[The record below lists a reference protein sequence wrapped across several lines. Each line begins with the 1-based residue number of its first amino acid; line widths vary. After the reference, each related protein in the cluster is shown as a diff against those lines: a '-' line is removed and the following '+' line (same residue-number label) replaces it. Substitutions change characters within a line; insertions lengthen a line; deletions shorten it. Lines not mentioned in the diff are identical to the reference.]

1 MQTSKFKGRNL
12 SITVSILVLALSA
25 TSFTALSTFSA
36 SSTNGDDV
44 IGGGRLGESGVIFND
59 TTGDG
64 VGAPP
69 KTSATAFLIA
79 DLDSGEIL
87 AAKNPHKKLP
97 PASTLKTLTALT
109 LLPRLDMNDTYVGT
123 RKEPRTIGNKVGIY
137 PGRKY
142 KIKDIWY
149 GFMLDSGND
158 AGVALANASGGIKKT
173 AALMKEKAE
182 SIQAMDTTPKSP
194 HGLDTPGQLSSAYD
208 LALIA
213 RAAMDRSDFRK
224 IVKTKRYT
232 FPKSGPKNVKRKI
245 SNLNKLLFTYPGTLG
260 VKTGWTTK
268 GQNTYIGVVERDGR
282 TIIITFMHL
291 KYGRDALAK
300 ELFDWGFKAIG
311 EVEPVGKLV

>member
-1 MQTSKFKGRNL
+1 MQISRFKQRNL
-12 SITVSILVLALSA
+12 FLTASILVLALTA
-25 TSFTALSTFSA
+25 TSFAA
-36 SSTNGDDV
+36 NGDEV
-44 IGGGRLGESGVIFND
+44 IGGGRLGESGVIFDD
-59 TTGDG
+59 TKGDG
-64 VGAPP
+64 IAAPP
-69 KTSATAFLIA
+69 DTSASSFIIA
-79 DLDSGEIL
+79 DLDTGEIL

-109 LLPRLDMNDTYVGT
+109 LLPRLDMNKIYIGT
-123 RKEPRTIGNKVGIY
+123 KKEPATIGNKVGIY

-173 AALMKEKAE
+173 AALMQAKAK
-182 SIQAMDTTPKSP
+182 SIQAFDTTPKSP

-232 FPKSGPKNVKRKI
+232 FPKSGPKNVNRKI
-245 SNLNKLLFTYPGTLG
+245 KNLNKLLFTYPGTLG
-260 VKTGWTTK
+260 VKTGWTTR
-268 GQNTYIGVVERDGR
+268 GQNTYIGVVKRDGH
-282 TIIITFMHL
+282 TIIITFMYL

-300 ELFDWGFKAIG
+300 DLFDWGFKAIG
-311 EVEPVGKLV
+311 EVEPVGKLVSN

>member
-1 MQTSKFKGRNL
+1 MQISRFKQRNL
-12 SITVSILVLALSA
+12 FLTASILVLALTA
-25 TSFTALSTFSA
+25 TSFAA
-36 SSTNGDDV
+36 NGDEV
-44 IGGGRLGESGVIFND
+44 IGGGRLGESGVIFDD
-59 TTGDG
+59 TKGDG
-64 VGAPP
+64 ISAPP
-69 KTSATAFLIA
+69 DTLASSFIIA
-79 DLDSGEIL
+79 DLDTGEIL

-109 LLPRLDMNDTYVGT
+109 LLPRLDMNKIYVGT
-123 RKEPRTIGNKVGIY
+123 KKEPATIGNKVGIY

-149 GFMLDSGND
+149 GLMLDSGND

-173 AALMKEKAE
+173 AALMQAKAK
-182 SIQAMDTTPKSP
+182 SIQAFDTTPKSP

-213 RAAMDRSDFRK
+213 RAAMERSDFRK

-232 FPKSGPKNVKRKI
+232 FPKSGPKNVNRKI
-245 SNLNKLLFTYPGTLG
+245 KNLNKLLFTYPGTLG
-260 VKTGWTTK
+260 VKTGWTTR
-268 GQNTYIGVVERDGR
+268 GQNTYIGVVKRDGH

-300 ELFDWGFKAIG
+300 ALFDWGFKAIG

>member
-1 MQTSKFKGRNL
+1 MQISRFKQRNL
-12 SITVSILVLALSA
+12 FLTASILILALTA
-25 TSFTALSTFSA
+25 TSFAA
-36 SSTNGDDV
+36 NGDEV
-44 IGGGRLGESGVIFND
+44 IGGGRLGESGVIFDD
-59 TTGDG
+59 TKGDG
-64 VGAPP
+64 IAAPP
-69 KTSATAFLIA
+69 DTSASSFIIA
-79 DLDSGEIL
+79 DLDTGEIL

-109 LLPRLDMNDTYVGT
+109 LLPRLDMNKIYVGT
-123 RKEPRTIGNKVGIY
+123 KKEPATIGNKVGIY

-149 GFMLDSGND
+149 GLMLDSGND

-173 AALMKEKAE
+173 AALMQAKAK
-182 SIQAMDTTPKSP
+182 SIQAFDTTPKSP

-213 RAAMDRSDFRK
+213 RAAMERSDFRK

-232 FPKSGPKNVKRKI
+232 FPKSGPKNVNRKI
-245 SNLNKLLFTYPGTLG
+245 KNLNKLLFTYPGTLG
-260 VKTGWTTK
+260 VKTGWTTR
-268 GQNTYIGVVERDGR
+268 GQNTYIGVVKHDGH

-300 ELFDWGFKAIG
+300 ALFDWGFKAIG

>member
-1 MQTSKFKGRNL
+1 MQISRFKQRNL
-12 SITVSILVLALSA
+12 FLTASILILALTA
-25 TSFTALSTFSA
+25 TSFAA
-36 SSTNGDDV
+36 NGDEV
-44 IGGGRLGESGVIFND
+44 IGGGRLGESGVIFD
-59 TTGDG
+59 DSKGDG
-64 VGAPP
+64 IAAPP
-69 KTSATAFLIA
+69 DTSASSFIIA
-79 DLDSGEIL
+79 DLDTGEIL

-109 LLPRLDMNDTYVGT
+109 LLPRLDMNKIYIGT
-123 RKEPRTIGNKVGIY
+123 KKEPATIGNKVGIY

-173 AALMKEKAE
+173 AALMQAKAK
-182 SIQAMDTTPKSP
+182 SIQAFDTTPKSP

-213 RAAMDRSDFRK
+213 RAAMERSDFRK

-232 FPKSGPKNVKRKI
+232 FPKSGPKNVNRKI
-245 SNLNKLLFTYPGTLG
+245 KNLNKLLFTYPGTLG
-260 VKTGWTTK
+260 VKTGWTTR
-268 GQNTYIGVVERDGR
+268 GQNTYIGVVKRDGH

-300 ELFDWGFKAIG
+300 ALFDWGFKAIG

>member
-1 MQTSKFKGRNL
+1 MQISRFKQRNL
-12 SITVSILVLALSA
+12 FLTASILVLALTA
-25 TSFTALSTFSA
+25 TSFAA
-36 SSTNGDDV
+36 NGDEV
-44 IGGGRLGESGVIFND
+44 IGGGRLGESGVIFDD
-59 TTGDG
+59 TKGDG
-64 VGAPP
+64 IAAPP
-69 KTSATAFLIA
+69 DTSASSFIIA
-79 DLDSGEIL
+79 DLDTGEIL

-109 LLPRLDMNDTYVGT
+109 LLPRLDMNKIYVGT
-123 RKEPRTIGNKVGIY
+123 KKEPATIGNKVGIY

-173 AALMKEKAE
+173 AALMQAKAK
-182 SIQAMDTTPKSP
+182 SIQAFDTTPKSP

-213 RAAMDRSDFRK
+213 RAAMERSDFRK

-232 FPKSGPKNVKRKI
+232 FPKSGPKNVNRKI
-245 SNLNKLLFTYPGTLG
+245 KNLNKLLFTYPGTLG
-260 VKTGWTTK
+260 VKTGWTTR
-268 GQNTYIGVVERDGR
+268 GQNTYIGVVKRDGH

-300 ELFDWGFKAIG
+300 ALFDWGFKAIG

>member
-1 MQTSKFKGRNL
+1 MQIPRFKQRNL
-12 SITVSILVLALSA
+12 FLTASILILALTA
-25 TSFTALSTFSA
+25 TSFAA
-36 SSTNGDDV
+36 NGDEV
-44 IGGGRLGESGVIFND
+44 IGGGRLGESGVIFDD
-59 TTGDG
+59 TKGDG
-64 VGAPP
+64 IAAPP
-69 KTSATAFLIA
+69 DTLASSFIIA
-79 DLDSGEIL
+79 DLDTGEIL

-109 LLPRLDMNDTYVGT
+109 LLPRLDMNKIYVGT
-123 RKEPRTIGNKVGIY
+123 KKEPATIGNKVGIY

-173 AALMKEKAE
+173 AALMQAKAK
-182 SIQAMDTTPKSP
+182 SIQAFDTTPKSP

-213 RAAMDRSDFRK
+213 RAAMERSDFRK

-232 FPKSGPKNVKRKI
+232 FPKSGPKNVNRKI
-245 SNLNKLLFTYPGTLG
+245 KNLNKLLFTYPGTLG
-260 VKTGWTTK
+260 VKTGWTTR
-268 GQNTYIGVVERDGR
+268 GQNTYIGVVKRDGH

-300 ELFDWGFKAIG
+300 ALFDWGFKAIG

>member
-1 MQTSKFKGRNL
+1 MQISLFKQRNL
-12 SITVSILVLALSA
+12 FLTASILILALTA
-25 TSFTALSTFSA
+25 TSFAA
-36 SSTNGDDV
+36 NGDEV
-44 IGGGRLGESGVIFND
+44 IGGGRLGESGVIFDD
-59 TTGDG
+59 TKGDG
-64 VGAPP
+64 ISAPP
-69 KTSATAFLIA
+69 DTLASSFIIA
-79 DLDSGEIL
+79 DLDTGEIL

-109 LLPRLDMNDTYVGT
+109 LLPRLDMNKIYVGT
-123 RKEPRTIGNKVGIY
+123 KKEPATIGNKVGIY

-149 GFMLDSGND
+149 GLMLDSGND

-173 AALMKEKAE
+173 AALMQAKAK
-182 SIQAMDTTPKSP
+182 SIQAFDTTPKSP

-213 RAAMDRSDFRK
+213 RAAMERSDFRK

-232 FPKSGPKNVKRKI
+232 FPKSGPKNVNRKI
-245 SNLNKLLFTYPGTLG
+245 KNLNKLLFTYPGTLG
-260 VKTGWTTK
+260 VKTGWTTR
-268 GQNTYIGVVERDGR
+268 GQNTYIGVVKRDGH

-300 ELFDWGFKAIG
+300 ALFDWGFKAIG

>member
-1 MQTSKFKGRNL
+1 MQISRFKQRNL
-12 SITVSILVLALSA
+12 FLTASILVLALTA
-25 TSFTALSTFSA
+25 TSFAA
-36 SSTNGDDV
+36 NGDEV
-44 IGGGRLGESGVIFND
+44 IGGGRLGKRNIIFDD
-59 TTGDG
+59 TKGDG
-64 VGAPP
+64 IAAPP
-69 KTSATAFLIA
+69 DTSASSFIIA
-79 DLDSGEIL
+79 DLDTGEIL

-109 LLPRLDMNDTYVGT
+109 LLPRLDMNKIYIGT
-123 RKEPRTIGNKVGIY
+123 KKEPATIGNKVGIY

-173 AALMKEKAE
+173 AALMQAKAK
-182 SIQAMDTTPKSP
+182 SIQAFDTTPKSP

-232 FPKSGPKNVKRKI
+232 FPKSGPKNVNRKI
-245 SNLNKLLFTYPGTLG
+245 KNLNKLLFTYPGTLG
-260 VKTGWTTK
+260 VKTGWTTR
-268 GQNTYIGVVERDGR
+268 GQNTYIGVVKRDGH

-300 ELFDWGFKAIG
+300 DLFDWGFKAIG
-311 EVEPVGKLV
+311 EVEPVGKLVSN

>member
-1 MQTSKFKGRNL
+1 MQISRFKQRNL
-12 SITVSILVLALSA
+12 FLTASILILALTA
-25 TSFTALSTFSA
+25 TSFAA
-36 SSTNGDDV
+36 NGDEV
-44 IGGGRLGESGVIFND
+44 IGGGRLGESGVIFDD
-59 TTGDG
+59 TKGDG
-64 VGAPP
+64 IAAPP
-69 KTSATAFLIA
+69 DTLASSFIIA
-79 DLDSGEIL
+79 DLDTGEIL

-109 LLPRLDMNDTYVGT
+109 LLPRLDMNKIYVGT
-123 RKEPRTIGNKVGIY
+123 KKEPATIGNKVGIY

-149 GFMLDSGND
+149 GLMLDSGND

-173 AALMKEKAE
+173 AALMQAKAK
-182 SIQAMDTTPKSP
+182 SIQAFDTTPKSP

-213 RAAMDRSDFRK
+213 RAAMERSDFRK

-232 FPKSGPKNVKRKI
+232 FPKSGPKNVNRKI
-245 SNLNKLLFTYPGTLG
+245 KNLNKLLFTYPGTLG
-260 VKTGWTTK
+260 VKTGWTTR
-268 GQNTYIGVVERDGR
+268 GQNTYIGVVKRDGH

-300 ELFDWGFKAIG
+300 ALFDWGFKAIG

>member
-1 MQTSKFKGRNL
+1 MQIPRFKQRNL
-12 SITVSILVLALSA
+12 FLTASILVLALTA
-25 TSFTALSTFSA
+25 TSFAA
-36 SSTNGDDV
+36 NGDEV
-44 IGGGRLGESGVIFND
+44 IGGGRLGESGVIFD
-59 TTGDG
+59 DSKGDG
-64 VGAPP
+64 IAAPP
-69 KTSATAFLIA
+69 DTSASSFIIA
-79 DLDSGEIL
+79 DLDTGEIL

-109 LLPRLDMNDTYVGT
+109 LLPRLDMNKIYVGT
-123 RKEPRTIGNKVGIY
+123 KKEPATIGNKVGIY

-173 AALMKEKAE
+173 AALMQAKAK
-182 SIQAMDTTPKSP
+182 SIQAFDTTPKSP

-213 RAAMDRSDFRK
+213 RAAMERSDFRK

-232 FPKSGPKNVKRKI
+232 FPKSGPKNVNRKI
-245 SNLNKLLFTYPGTLG
+245 KNLNKLLFTYPGTLG
-260 VKTGWTTK
+260 VKTGWTTR
-268 GQNTYIGVVERDGR
+268 GQNTYIGVVKRDGH

-300 ELFDWGFKAIG
+300 ALFDWGFKAIG

>member
-1 MQTSKFKGRNL
+1 MRISRFKQRNL
-12 SITVSILVLALSA
+12 LITAAVLVLALTA
-25 TSFTALSTFSA
+25 TSFSTVSA
-36 SSTNGDDV
+36 SGDEV
-44 IGGGRLGESGVIFND
+44 IGGGRLGESGVIFDD
-59 TTGDG
+59 TKGDG
-64 VGAPP
+64 VAAPP
-69 KTSATAFLIA
+69 DTSASSFIIA
-79 DLDSGEIL
+79 DLDTGEIL

-109 LLPRLDMNDTYVGT
+109 LLPRLDMNKIYVGT
-123 RKEPRTIGNKVGIY
+123 KKEPATIGNKVGIY

-173 AALMKEKAE
+173 AALMQAKAK
-182 SIQAMDTTPKSP
+182 SIQAFDTTPKSP

-232 FPKSGPKNVKRKI
+232 FPKSGPKNVNRKI
-245 SNLNKLLFTYPGTLG
+245 KNLNKLLFTYPGTIG
-260 VKTGWTTK
+260 VKTGWTTR
-268 GQNTYIGVVERDGR
+268 GQNTYIGVVKRDGH

>member
-1 MQTSKFKGRNL
+1 MQISRFKQRNL
-12 SITVSILVLALSA
+12 FLTASILILALTA
-25 TSFTALSTFSA
+25 TSFAA
-36 SSTNGDDV
+36 NGDEV
-44 IGGGRLGESGVIFND
+44 IGGGRLGESGVIFDD
-59 TTGDG
+59 TKGDG
-64 VGAPP
+64 IAAPP
-69 KTSATAFLIA
+69 DTSASSFIIA
-79 DLDSGEIL
+79 DLDTGEIL

-109 LLPRLDMNDTYVGT
+109 LLPRLDMNKIYVGT
-123 RKEPRTIGNKVGIY
+123 KKEPATIGNKVGIY

-149 GFMLDSGND
+149 GLMLDSGND

-173 AALMKEKAE
+173 AALMQAKAK
-182 SIQAMDTTPKSP
+182 SIQAFDTTPKSP

-213 RAAMDRSDFRK
+213 RAAMERSDFRK

-232 FPKSGPKNVKRKI
+232 FPKSGPKNVNRKI
-245 SNLNKLLFTYPGTLG
+245 KNLNKLLFTYPGTLG
-260 VKTGWTTK
+260 VKTGWTTR
-268 GQNTYIGVVERDGR
+268 GQNTYIGVVKRDGH

-300 ELFDWGFKAIG
+300 ALFDWGFKAIG

>member
-1 MQTSKFKGRNL
+1 MQIPRFKQRNL
-12 SITVSILVLALSA
+12 FLTASILVLALTA
-25 TSFTALSTFSA
+25 TSFAA
-36 SSTNGDDV
+36 NGDEV
-44 IGGGRLGESGVIFND
+44 IGGGRLGESGVIFDD
-59 TTGDG
+59 TKGDG
-64 VGAPP
+64 IAAPP
-69 KTSATAFLIA
+69 DTSASSFIIA
-79 DLDSGEIL
+79 DLDTGEIL

-109 LLPRLDMNDTYVGT
+109 LLPRLDMNKIYVGT
-123 RKEPRTIGNKVGIY
+123 KKEPATIGNKVGIY

-173 AALMKEKAE
+173 AALMQAKAK
-182 SIQAMDTTPKSP
+182 SIQAFDTTPKSP

-213 RAAMDRSDFRK
+213 RAAMERSDFRK

-232 FPKSGPKNVKRKI
+232 FPKSGPKNVNRKI
-245 SNLNKLLFTYPGTLG
+245 KNLNKLLFTYPGTLG
-260 VKTGWTTK
+260 VKTGWTTR
-268 GQNTYIGVVERDGR
+268 GQNTYIGVVKRDGH

-300 ELFDWGFKAIG
+300 ALFDWGFKAIG

>member
-1 MQTSKFKGRNL
+1 MRISRFKQRNL
-12 SITVSILVLALSA
+12 LITAAVLVLALTA
-25 TSFTALSTFSA
+25 TSFSTVSA
-36 SSTNGDDV
+36 SGDEV
-44 IGGGRLGESGVIFND
+44 IGGGRLGESGVIFDD
-59 TTGDG
+59 TKGDG
-64 VGAPP
+64 IAAPP
-69 KTSATAFLIA
+69 DTLASSFIIA
-79 DLDSGEIL
+79 DLDTGEIL

-109 LLPRLDMNDTYVGT
+109 LLPRLGMNKIYVGT
-123 RKEPRTIGNKVGIY
+123 KKEPATIGNKVGIY

-142 KIKDIWY
+142 KMKDIWY
-149 GFMLDSGND
+149 GLMLHSGND

-173 AALMKEKAE
+173 AALMQAKAE
-182 SIQAMDTTPKSP
+182 SIQAFDTTPKSP

-232 FPKSGPKNVKRKI
+232 FPKSGPKNVNQKI
-245 SNLNKLLFTYPGTLG
+245 KNLNKLLFTYPGTIG
-260 VKTGWTTK
+260 VKTGWTTR
-268 GQNTYIGVVERDGR
+268 GQNTYIGVVKRDGH

>member
-1 MQTSKFKGRNL
+1 MQISRFKQRNL
-12 SITVSILVLALSA
+12 FLTASILVLALTA
-25 TSFTALSTFSA
+25 TSFAA
-36 SSTNGDDV
+36 NGDEV
-44 IGGGRLGESGVIFND
+44 IGGGRLGESGVIFDD
-59 TTGDG
+59 TKGDG
-64 VGAPP
+64 IAAPP
-69 KTSATAFLIA
+69 DTSASSFIIA
-79 DLDSGEIL
+79 DLDTGEIL

-109 LLPRLDMNDTYVGT
+109 LLPRLDMNKIYIGT
-123 RKEPRTIGNKVGIY
+123 KKEPATIGNKVGIY

-173 AALMKEKAE
+173 AALMQAKAK
-182 SIQAMDTTPKSP
+182 SIQAFDTTPKSP

-232 FPKSGPKNVKRKI
+232 FPKSGPKNVNRKI
-245 SNLNKLLFTYPGTLG
+245 KNLNKLLFTYPGTLG
-260 VKTGWTTK
+260 VKTGWTTR
-268 GQNTYIGVVERDGR
+268 GQNTYIGVVKRDGH

-300 ELFDWGFKAIG
+300 DLFDWGFKAIG
-311 EVEPVGKLV
+311 EVEPVGKLVSN

>member
-1 MQTSKFKGRNL
+1 MQISTFKQRNL
-12 SITVSILVLALSA
+12 FLTAAVLVLALTA
-25 TSFTALSTFSA
+25 TSFAA
-36 SSTNGDDV
+36 NGAEV
-44 IGGGRLGESGVIFND
+44 IGGGRLGESGVIYDD

-64 VGAPP
+64 IAAPP
-69 KTSATAFLIA
+69 VTTALSYVIA
-79 DLDSGEIL
+79 DLDTGEIL

-109 LLPRLDMNDTYVGT
+109 LLPKLDMNKSYIGT
-123 RKEPRTIGNKVGIY
+123 KKEPTTIGNKVGIY

-149 GFMLDSGND
+149 GLMLHSGND
-158 AGVALANASGGIKKT
+158 AGVALANANGGMKKT
-173 AALMKEKAE
+173 IEMMQAKAK

-208 LALIA
+208 LGLIG
-213 RAAMDRSDFRK
+213 RAAMERSDFRK
-224 IVKTKRYT
+224 IVKTKTYT
-232 FPKSGPKNVKRKI
+232 FPKSGPKNVNKKVY
-245 SNLNKLLFTYPGTLG
+245 NLNKLVFNYPGTLG

-268 GQNTYIGVVERDGR
+268 GQNTYIGVVKRDGR

-300 ELFDWGFKAIG
+300 ELFKWGFKAIDV
-311 EVEPVGKLV
+311 VEPVGKLV

>member
-1 MQTSKFKGRNL
+1 MQIPRFKQRNL
-12 SITVSILVLALSA
+12 FLTSSILILALTA
-25 TSFTALSTFSA
+25 TSFAA
-36 SSTNGDDV
+36 NGAEV
-44 IGGGRLGESGVIFND
+44 IGGGRLGESGVIFD
-59 TTGDG
+59 DSKGDG
-64 VGAPP
+64 IAAPP
-69 KTSATAFLIA
+69 DTSASSFIIA
-79 DLDSGEIL
+79 DLDTGEIL

-109 LLPRLDMNDTYVGT
+109 LLPRLDMNKIYVGT
-123 RKEPRTIGNKVGIY
+123 KKEPATIGNKVGIY

-173 AALMKEKAE
+173 AALMQAKAK
-182 SIQAMDTTPKSP
+182 SIQAFDTTPKSP

-213 RAAMDRSDFRK
+213 RAAMERSDFRK

-232 FPKSGPKNVKRKI
+232 FPKSGPKNVNRKI
-245 SNLNKLLFTYPGTLG
+245 KNLNKLLFTYPGTLG
-260 VKTGWTTK
+260 VKTGWTTR
-268 GQNTYIGVVERDGR
+268 GQNTYIGVVKRDGH

-300 ELFDWGFKAIG
+300 ALFDWGFKAIG

>member
-1 MQTSKFKGRNL
+1 MQISRFKQRNL
-12 SITVSILVLALSA
+12 FLTASILVLALTA
-25 TSFTALSTFSA
+25 TSFAA
-36 SSTNGDDV
+36 NGAEV
-44 IGGGRLGESGVIFND
+44 IGGGRLGESGVIFDD
-59 TTGDG
+59 TKGDG
-64 VGAPP
+64 IAAPP
-69 KTSATAFLIA
+69 DTSASSFIIA
-79 DLDSGEIL
+79 DLDTGEIL

-109 LLPRLDMNDTYVGT
+109 LLPRLDMNKIYVGT
-123 RKEPRTIGNKVGIY
+123 KKEPATIGNKVGIY

-142 KIKDIWY
+142 KVKDIWY
-149 GFMLDSGND
+149 GLMLNSGND

-173 AALMKEKAE
+173 AALMQAKAK
-182 SIQAMDTTPKSP
+182 SIQAFDTTPKSP

-213 RAAMDRSDFRK
+213 RAAMERSDFRK

-232 FPKSGPKNVKRKI
+232 FPKSGPKNVNRKI
-245 SNLNKLLFTYPGTLG
+245 KNLNKLLFTYPGTLG
-260 VKTGWTTK
+260 VKTGWTTR
-268 GQNTYIGVVERDGR
+268 GQNTYIGVVKRDGH

-300 ELFDWGFKAIG
+300 ALFDWGFKAIG

>member
-1 MQTSKFKGRNL
+1 MRISRFKQRNL
-12 SITVSILVLALSA
+12 LITAAVLVLALTA
-25 TSFTALSTFSA
+25 TSFSTVSA
-36 SSTNGDDV
+36 SGDEV
-44 IGGGRLGESGVIFND
+44 IGGGRLGESGVIFDD
-59 TTGDG
+59 TKGDG
-64 VGAPP
+64 VAAPP
-69 KTSATAFLIA
+69 DTSASSFIIA
-79 DLDSGEIL
+79 DLDTGEIL

-109 LLPRLDMNDTYVGT
+109 LLPRLNMNKIYVGT
-123 RKEPRTIGNKVGIY
+123 KKEPATIGNKVGIY

-173 AALMKEKAE
+173 AALMQAKAK
-182 SIQAMDTTPKSP
+182 SIQAFDTTPKSP

-232 FPKSGPKNVKRKI
+232 FPKSGPKNVNRKI

>member
-1 MQTSKFKGRNL
+1 MQISRFKQRNL
-12 SITVSILVLALSA
+12 FLTASILVLALTA
-25 TSFTALSTFSA
+25 TSFAA
-36 SSTNGDDV
+36 NGDEV
-44 IGGGRLGESGVIFND
+44 IGGGRLGESGVIFDD
-59 TTGDG
+59 TKGDG
-64 VGAPP
+64 IAAPP
-69 KTSATAFLIA
+69 DTSASSFIIA
-79 DLDSGEIL
+79 DLDTGEIL

-109 LLPRLDMNDTYVGT
+109 LLPRLDMNKIYIGT
-123 RKEPRTIGNKVGIY
+123 KKEPATIGNKVGIY

-173 AALMKEKAE
+173 AALMQAKAK
-182 SIQAMDTTPKSP
+182 SIQAFDTTPKSP

-232 FPKSGPKNVKRKI
+232 FPKSGPKNVNRKI
-245 SNLNKLLFTYPGTLG
+245 KNLNKLLFTYPGTLG
-260 VKTGWTTK
+260 VKTGWTTR
-268 GQNTYIGVVERDGR
+268 GQNTYIGVVKRDGH

-311 EVEPVGKLV
+311 EVEPVGKLVSN

>member
-1 MQTSKFKGRNL
+1 MQISRFKQRNL
-12 SITVSILVLALSA
+12 FLTASILILALTA
-25 TSFTALSTFSA
+25 TSFAA
-36 SSTNGDDV
+36 NGDEV
-44 IGGGRLGESGVIFND
+44 IGGGRLGESGVIFDD
-59 TTGDG
+59 TKGDG
-64 VGAPP
+64 ISAPP
-69 KTSATAFLIA
+69 DTLASSFIIA
-79 DLDSGEIL
+79 DLDTGEIL

-109 LLPRLDMNDTYVGT
+109 LLPRLDMNKIYVGT
-123 RKEPRTIGNKVGIY
+123 KKEPATIGNKVGIY

-149 GFMLDSGND
+149 GLMLDSGND

-173 AALMKEKAE
+173 AALMQAKAK
-182 SIQAMDTTPKSP
+182 SIQAFDTTPKSP

-213 RAAMDRSDFRK
+213 RAAMERSDFRK

-232 FPKSGPKNVKRKI
+232 FPKSGPKNVNRKI
-245 SNLNKLLFTYPGTLG
+245 KNLNKLLFTYPGTLG
-260 VKTGWTTK
+260 VKTGWTTR
-268 GQNTYIGVVERDGR
+268 GQNTYIGVVKRDGH

-300 ELFDWGFKAIG
+300 ALFDWGFKAIG

>member
-1 MQTSKFKGRNL
+1 MQISRFKQRNL
-12 SITVSILVLALSA
+12 FLTASILVLALTA
-25 TSFTALSTFSA
+25 TSFAA
-36 SSTNGDDV
+36 NGAEV
-44 IGGGRLGESGVIFND
+44 IGGGRLGESGVIFD
-59 TTGDG
+59 DSKGDG
-64 VGAPP
+64 IAAPP
-69 KTSATAFLIA
+69 DTSASSFIIA
-79 DLDSGEIL
+79 DLDTGEIL

-109 LLPRLDMNDTYVGT
+109 LLPRLDMNKIYVGT
-123 RKEPRTIGNKVGIY
+123 KKEPATIGNKVGIY

-173 AALMKEKAE
+173 AALMQAKAK
-182 SIQAMDTTPKSP
+182 SIQAFDTTPKSP

-213 RAAMDRSDFRK
+213 RAAMERSDFRK

-232 FPKSGPKNVKRKI
+232 FPKSGPKNVNRKI
-245 SNLNKLLFTYPGTLG
+245 KNLNKLLFTYPGTLG
-260 VKTGWTTK
+260 VKTGWTTR
-268 GQNTYIGVVERDGR
+268 GQNTYIGVVKRDGH

-300 ELFDWGFKAIG
+300 ALFDWGFKAIG

>member
-1 MQTSKFKGRNL
+1 MRISRFKQRNL
-12 SITVSILVLALSA
+12 LITAAVLVLALTA
-25 TSFTALSTFSA
+25 TSFSTVSA
-36 SSTNGDDV
+36 SGDEV

-59 TTGDG
+59 TKGDG
-64 VGAPP
+64 IAAPP
-69 KTSATAFLIA
+69 DTSASSFIIA
-79 DLDSGEIL
+79 DLDTGEIL

-109 LLPRLDMNDTYVGT
+109 LLPRLNMNKIYVGT
-123 RKEPRTIGNKVGIY
+123 KKEPATIGNKVGIY

-173 AALMKEKAE
+173 AALMQAKAK
-182 SIQAMDTTPKSP
+182 SIQAFDTTPKSP

-232 FPKSGPKNVKRKI
+232 FPKSGPKNVNRKI
-245 SNLNKLLFTYPGTLG
+245 KNLNKLLFTYPGTIG
-260 VKTGWTTK
+260 VKTGWTTR
-268 GQNTYIGVVERDGR
+268 GQNTYIGVVKRDGH

>member
-1 MQTSKFKGRNL
+1 MRISRFKQRNL
-12 SITVSILVLALSA
+12 LITAAVLVLALTA
-25 TSFTALSTFSA
+25 TSFSTVSA
-36 SSTNGDDV
+36 SGDEV

-59 TTGDG
+59 TKGDG
-64 VGAPP
+64 VAAPP
-69 KTSATAFLIA
+69 DTSASSFIIA
-79 DLDSGEIL
+79 DLDTGEIL

-109 LLPRLDMNDTYVGT
+109 LLPRLNMNKIYVGT
-123 RKEPRTIGNKVGIY
+123 KKEPATIGNKVGIY

-173 AALMKEKAE
+173 AALMQAKAK
-182 SIQAMDTTPKSP
+182 SIQAFDTTPKSP

-232 FPKSGPKNVKRKI
+232 FPKSGPKNVNQKI
-245 SNLNKLLFTYPGTLG
+245 KNLNKLLFTYPGTIG
-260 VKTGWTTK
+260 VKTGWTTR
-268 GQNTYIGVVERDGR
+268 GQNTYIGVVKRDGH

>member
-1 MQTSKFKGRNL
+1 MQISRFKQRNL
-12 SITVSILVLALSA
+12 FLTASILILALTA
-25 TSFTALSTFSA
+25 TSFAA
-36 SSTNGDDV
+36 NGDEV
-44 IGGGRLGESGVIFND
+44 IGGGRLGESGVIFDD
-59 TTGDG
+59 TKGDG
-64 VGAPP
+64 IAAPP
-69 KTSATAFLIA
+69 DTSASSFIIA
-79 DLDSGEIL
+79 DLDTGEIL

-109 LLPRLDMNDTYVGT
+109 LLPRLDMNKIYVGT
-123 RKEPRTIGNKVGIY
+123 KKEPATIGNKVGIY

-173 AALMKEKAE
+173 AALMQAKAK
-182 SIQAMDTTPKSP
+182 SIQAFDTTPKSP

-213 RAAMDRSDFRK
+213 RAAMERSDFRK

-232 FPKSGPKNVKRKI
+232 FPKSGPKNVNRKI
-245 SNLNKLLFTYPGTLG
+245 KNLNKLLFTYPGTLG
-260 VKTGWTTK
+260 VKTGWTTR
-268 GQNTYIGVVERDGR
+268 GQNTYIGVVKRDGH

-300 ELFDWGFKAIG
+300 ALFDWGFKAIG

>member
-1 MQTSKFKGRNL
+1 MQIPRFKQRNL
-12 SITVSILVLALSA
+12 FLTASILILALTA
-25 TSFTALSTFSA
+25 TSFAA
-36 SSTNGDDV
+36 NGAEV
-44 IGGGRLGESGVIFND
+44 IGGGRLGESGVIFDD
-59 TTGDG
+59 TKGDG
-64 VGAPP
+64 IAAPP
-69 KTSATAFLIA
+69 DTSASSFIIA
-79 DLDSGEIL
+79 DLDTGEIL

-109 LLPRLDMNDTYVGT
+109 LLPRLDMNKIYVGT
-123 RKEPRTIGNKVGIY
+123 KKEPATIGNKVGIY

-173 AALMKEKAE
+173 AALMQAKAK
-182 SIQAMDTTPKSP
+182 SIQAFDTTPKSP

-213 RAAMDRSDFRK
+213 RAAMERSDFRK

-232 FPKSGPKNVKRKI
+232 FPKSGPKNVNRKI
-245 SNLNKLLFTYPGTLG
+245 KNLNKLLFTYPGTLG
-260 VKTGWTTK
+260 VKTGWTTR
-268 GQNTYIGVVERDGR
+268 GQNTYIGVVKRDGH

-300 ELFDWGFKAIG
+300 ALFDWGFKAIG

>member
-1 MQTSKFKGRNL
+1 MQIPRFKQRNL
-12 SITVSILVLALSA
+12 FLTASILILALTA
-25 TSFTALSTFSA
+25 TSFAA
-36 SSTNGDDV
+36 NGDEV
-44 IGGGRLGESGVIFND
+44 IGGGRLGESGIIFDD
-59 TTGDG
+59 TKGDG
-64 VGAPP
+64 IAAPP
-69 KTSATAFLIA
+69 DTLASSFIIA
-79 DLDSGEIL
+79 DLDTGEIL

-109 LLPRLDMNDTYVGT
+109 LLPRLDMNKIYVGT
-123 RKEPRTIGNKVGIY
+123 KKEPATIGNKVGIY

-173 AALMKEKAE
+173 AALMQAKAK
-182 SIQAMDTTPKSP
+182 SIQAFDTTPKSP

-232 FPKSGPKNVKRKI
+232 FPKSGPKNVNRKI
-245 SNLNKLLFTYPGTLG
+245 KNLNKLLFTYPGTLG
-260 VKTGWTTK
+260 VKTGWTTR
-268 GQNTYIGVVERDGR
+268 GQNTYIGVVKRDGH

-300 ELFDWGFKAIG
+300 ALFDWGFKAIG

>member
-1 MQTSKFKGRNL
+1 MQIPRFKQRNL
-12 SITVSILVLALSA
+12 FLTASILILALTA
-25 TSFTALSTFSA
+25 TSFAA
-36 SSTNGDDV
+36 NGDEV
-44 IGGGRLGESGVIFND
+44 IGGGRLGESGVIFDD
-59 TTGDG
+59 TKGDG
-64 VGAPP
+64 IAAPP
-69 KTSATAFLIA
+69 DTSASSFIIA
-79 DLDSGEIL
+79 DLDTGEIL

-109 LLPRLDMNDTYVGT
+109 LLPRLDMNKIYVGT
-123 RKEPRTIGNKVGIY
+123 KKEPATIGNKVGIY

-173 AALMKEKAE
+173 AALMQAKAK
-182 SIQAMDTTPKSP
+182 SIQAFDTTPKSP

-232 FPKSGPKNVKRKI
+232 FPKSGPKNVNRKI
-245 SNLNKLLFTYPGTLG
+245 KNLNKLLFTYPGTLG
-260 VKTGWTTK
+260 VKTGWTTR
-268 GQNTYIGVVERDGR
+268 GQNTYIGVVKRDGH

-300 ELFDWGFKAIG
+300 ALFDWGFKAIG